1 MTKQPLPDF
10 LPNTSSFVLPS
21 ACVYGYNFAR
31 SKQKAVIM
39 YKKFL
44 IFFAMLGIATA
55 VMAKGENN
63 SSCYYGSSNL
73 IESSLEDNHVSVV
86 YNGTTATVTL
96 AENVADY
103 LNVTQSGAH
112 VSIAQS
118 SDLAN
123 EITYT
128 LSGTSTDGEFYMSG
142 SYKATI
148 ELNGLTLTNATPVYS
163 GAAVHIQNGKRINV
177 KVITGTTNTLVDA
190 AGGSQKGC
198 LYVKGH
204 AEFKQ
209 KGTLNVVGNVKHG
222 IKAGEYISIK
232 NATINVTSA
241 VGDGISCNQYFLIES
256 GTVNISGTD
265 DDGIQCDLDGDTPT
279 GITTDHE
286 DEDSGNVY
294 ISGGTI
300 TITCDAVAAKGIKS
314 AGDIYISDE
323 PVINITTTGIGMWD
337 EEELETKAACGLSAD
352 GNIDI
357 SGGTLL
363 LTSTGSGGKGISCDT
378 LLTISG
384 GDIRVATSG
393 GLYYNNG
400 TTENTNYT
408 GNTDN
413 VNSAYYSSPKGIKAG
428 TKTEVSTNNYTYS
441 GGLIIGGGTIYVTT
455 SGHNGEGIESK
466 NYFDIMG
473 GEITVESY
481 DDGLNAARDMNITG
495 GYVYSRT
502 ANNDGM
508 DSNGNF
514 YIRGG
519 LVYAI
524 GASSPEVAIDANTE
538 GGFKLYVLGGTM
550 IAIGGIESGAS
561 LQQACYRA
569 SSVSSNTWHSLTYGN
584 NVIAFLTPTIS
595 SGGGPGGGGPGGGGP
610 GGNSSAMIIST
621 PSTPTLKKNV
631 TVTGGTSIFEDKCY
645 LDATFNGGSNVSLSN
660 YSSSGS
666 GSGSLSYRFNIAG
679 NWSTAS
685 NWSSGL
691 VPGSGAN
698 VFINADCQLDTDAQ
712 VTGLSVTRSKSITLG
727 SGQTLTVSGD
737 LTNTSVSG
745 LVIADGA
752 QLVNSSENVKA
763 TAQKNISAYTQNGGW
778 YLIASPMSTSVI
790 PSESNGLLHGSY
802 DLYMFDETEDLE
814 WRNYKAGVFS
824 TIENTVGY
832 LYANSSDVTLAFAG
846 TLMPSN
852 DDVELTG
859 LSATGTYFNRWNLI
873 GNPFPCNAY
882 LESGQAFY
890 KMNDTGEEL
899 EPVVAGTVIAP
910 MEAVFVEATS
920 ATFSATPS
928 RSVGNLDIKLMS
940 SNKTR
945 SNTLTKEDNA
955 IVTFGEGCTLGKFLL
970 NKDASKLYISQDG
983 QEYAVVR
990 RDFEDEL
997 PLCFKASEN
1006 GTYTLTIDANNVEM
1020 NYLHLI
1026 DNLTGTDTDLLAVSS
1041 YTFEANTTDYD
1052 NRFRLVFSA
1061 NDVAD
1066 AAFAYFNGSEW
1077 TVNNEGDA
1085 TLQLIDMMGRILS
1098 NQSINGNAEININ
1111 QPAGLYMIRLINGNN
1126 QKNQKIVIK

>member
-1 MTKQPLPDF
+1 
-10 LPNTSSFVLPS
+10 
-21 ACVYGYNFAR
+21 
-31 SKQKAVIM
+31 M

-44 IFFAMLGIATA
+44 FFFAMLGITTA
-55 VMAKGENN
+55 AMAKGGGN
-63 SSCYYGSSNL
+63 SCFYYESS
-73 IESSLEDNHVSVV
+73 IFTESSLEDNHVTVV

-103 LNVTQSGAH
+103 LTVTQSGAH

-118 SDLAN
+118 SDLAS

-128 LSGTSTDGEFYMSG
+128 LSGSSTDGEFYMTG

-148 ELNGLTLTNATPVYS
+148 ELNGLTLTNTTPVYS

-190 AGGSQKGC
+190 ASGSQKGC

-241 VGDGISCNQYFLIES
+241 VGDGISCNQYFLMES
-256 GTVNISGTD
+256 GTVNISGTA

-300 TITCDAVAAKGIKS
+300 TITCDAIAAKGIKS

-323 PVINITTTGIGMWD
+323 PVINITTTGIGTWD
-337 EEELETKAACGLSAD
+337 EEDLETKASCCLNAD
-352 GNIDI
+352 GNMDI
-357 SGGTLL
+357 SGGTLS
-363 LTSTGSGGKGISCDT
+363 LTSTGSGGKGMKCDT
-378 LLTISG
+378 LMTISG
-384 GDIRVATSG
+384 GDITVATSG

-441 GGLIIGGGTIYVTT
+441 GGLIISGGTIYVTT

-610 GGNSSAMIIST
+610 GGGGPGGNSSALIIST
-621 PSTPTLKKNV
+621 PSTPTLKSNV
-631 TVTGGTSIFEDKCY
+631 TVTGGTSIFEGKCY
-645 LDATFNGGSNVSLSN
+645 LDATFSGGSNVSLSN

-712 VTGLSVTRSKSITLG
+712 VNSLSVTRSKSITLG

-752 QLVNSSENVKA
+752 QLINGSENVKA
-763 TAQKNISAYTQNGGW
+763 TAQKNISAYSQNGGW
-778 YLIASPMSTSVI
+778 YLIASPMSTSVT
-790 PSESNGLLHGSY
+790 PSESNGLLNGTY
-802 DLYMFDETEDLE
+802 DLYLFDETEELE
-814 WRNYKAGVFS
+814 WRNYKAGEFS

-832 LYANSSDVTLAFAG
+832 LYANSGDVTLAFAG
-846 TLMPSN
+846 TLVPSN
-852 DDVELTG
+852 NDVELTG
-859 LSATGTYFNRWNLI
+859 LSETGTYFNRWNLI

-882 LESGQAFY
+882 LGSSQAFY
-890 KMNDTGEEL
+890 KMNDAGEEL

-920 ATFSATPS
+920 ATFSTTPS
-928 RSVGNLDIKLMS
+928 RAVGNLNIKLLS

-945 SNTLTKEDNA
+945 SKTLTKEDNA
-955 IVTFGEGCTLGKFLL
+955 IVTFGEGCTLGKFML
-970 NKDASKLYISQDG
+970 NKDASKLYIPQDG
-983 QEYAVVR
+983 REYAVVNS
-990 RDFEDEL
+990 DYEDEL
-997 PLCFKASEN
+997 PICFKASEN
-1006 GTYTLTIDANNVEM
+1006 GTYTLAIGTDNVEM

-1026 DNLTGTDTDLLAVSS
+1026 DNLTGIDTDLLAVSR

-1052 NRFRLVFSA
+1052 NRFRLIFSA
-1061 NDVAD
+1061 NDLAD
-1066 AAFAYFNGSEW
+1066 ATFAYFNGNEW
-1077 TVNNEGDA
+1077 MVNNEGDA

-1098 NQSINGNAEININ
+1098 CQNICGEAKISIN
-1111 QPAGLYMIRLINGNN
+1111 QPAGLYMIRLIKDSN